1 VIFNQLFLRIILGL
15 AIAIAFQSC
24 QEEVSQPKYVPDSIH
39 QKQINELLEYG
50 ESIDLQKD
58 PALFV
63 AFFDSSIVFLKT
75 TQGNYEFRKSL
86 IYYLSEELESVG
98 LVDESIEVFNQG
110 LKDNTVPILE
120 DSIYYN
126 RAMYGRLAQLHKKS
140 GNQDSAFYYEHL
152 SYEEVKKHKNPYEIA
167 APLNELGYHHM
178 VLGHLDSAMYY
189 FNKSVKILEKHP
201 PNTQYWDF
209 FRCSVDDNMA
219 TIYEIEEAFQKT
231 IPLYQKNYDWY
242 WRSKHISR
250 KHNAG
255 ISLGDAF
262 IETAM
267 FDSAFHVLDSVFNEL
282 QNNTYP
288 KDFINKVYLN
298 QTYSKLHLYLGDSN
312 RSNQYAVIAA
322 VMEKDMLSEEKNIE
336 YIFNKKL
343 KLYAKERN
351 RQKIALE
358 QEQNAELTKTNNLQ
372 LVILLFVVTTIGMT
386 FWVFYSKSN
395 ANQRKLEMQTKIA
408 EQQAKQEQNEKQLLD
423 IELEYKKKDLI
434 GVLLNLK
441 QKEKWAQDLNE
452 QMKMVKTTV
461 GHSRRNELNKLHNQ
475 IRFHLQASKE
485 AELYTNNF
493 ELLDAEFHTKLL
505 NQHPNLT
512 KSEQKLFSLIKI
524 RLNSSQI
531 AQIKN
536 VELSS
541 IKTLR
546 HRLKQKLE
554 LKAPDNLDKFIHQF

>member
-1 VIFNQLFLRIILGL
+1 MLVLIVGSVFP
-15 AIAIAFQSC
+15 SC
-24 QEEVSQPKYVPDSIH
+24 QEEVRQPRYVPDALH
-39 QKQINELLEYG
+39 QQQINSLLKYG

-63 AFFDSSIVFLKT
+63 AFFDSSVIFLKQT
-75 TQGNYEFRKSL
+75 KGNYEFRKSL

-98 LVDESIEVFNQG
+98 LVDESIAVFTEG
-110 LKDNTVPILE
+110 IKDNTTPVLD

-126 RAMYGRLAQLHKKS
+126 RAMYGRLAQLHKKA
-140 GNQDSAFYYEHL
+140 GNQDSAFYYEYL
-152 SYEEVKKHKNPYEIA
+152 SYKEVKKHKNPYEIA
-167 APLNELGYHHM
+167 APLNELGYHHLD
-178 VLGHLDSAMYY
+178 VGNLDSALFY
-189 FNKSVKILEKHP
+189 FNKSIAILEKFP

-209 FRCSVDDNMA
+209 FRCSVDDNVA
-219 TIYEIEEAFQKT
+219 TIYEIEQAFQKT

-242 WRSKHISR
+242 WRAKHISR

-255 ISLGDAF
+255 ISLGNAY

-267 FDSAFHVLDSVFNEL
+267 FNSAFRVLDSVSYEIK
-282 QNNTYP
+282 NNPYS

-298 QTYSKLHLYLGDSN
+298 QTYSKLYLYMGDSN
-312 RSNQYAVIAA
+312 RSNQYAVTGA
-322 VMEKDMLSEEKNIE
+322 VMEKNILSEEKNIE
-336 YIFNKKL
+336 YLFNKKL

-351 RQKIALE
+351 RQKIHLE
-358 QEQNAELTKTNNLQ
+358 QEQNAELAKTVNLQ
-372 LVILLFVVTTIGMT
+372 LVILLFVVITIGMA

-408 EQQAKQEQNEKQLLD
+408 EQQTKQEQNEKQLLD

-452 QMKMVKTTV
+452 QMKTVKTTV

-485 AELYTNNF
+485 AELYTNNLD
-493 ELLDAEFHTKLL
+493 LLDAEFHTKLL
-505 NQHPNLT
+505 KQHPNLT
-512 KSEQKLFSLIKI
+512 RSEQQLFSLIKI
-524 RLNSSQI
+524 RLNSNQI

-536 VELSS
+536 VELRS

-554 LKAPDNLDKFIHQF
+554 LKATDDLDKFIHQF